1 LFGARLVVL
10 LGWLVFQV
18 RASFPGVESANA
30 ASLEHWEKISR
41 TLKALASSPTVG
53 MVLLAFLVF
62 AFIPWYQ
69 AQKRMREMRKPAGRT
84 APMVPMIRF
93 ETWLD
98 FQKAP
103 VTRFSMAVIALVFI
117 AQVTHDK
124 SIISFHD
131 SVQKAGLVKGAY
143 KGGEYWRLLTAPMLH
158 GGIVHFVMN
167 ALALLYLGKRVEVF
181 ARWPHVPMVFLF
193 AAFVGGEASA
203 RLMDTTSV
211 GASGG
216 LMGWLG
222 FLLVF
227 ETLHSKLVP
236 RSSRRR
242 LVGGVVMT
250 ALIGLVGY
258 RFIDNAAHFGGL
270 LAGMAYAGIVFPK
283 SGSVLR
289 PKMNLTDRLI
299 GIVSLAAIIAA
310 AVIAAVK
317 MAG

>member
-1 LFGARLVVL
+1 
-10 LGWLVFQV
+10 
-18 RASFPGVESANA
+18 
-30 ASLEHWEKISR
+30 
-41 TLKALASSPTVG
+41 
-53 MVLLAFLVF
+53 
-62 AFIPWYQ
+62 
-69 AQKRMREMRKPAGRT
+69 MREIRNPKGRPA
-84 APMVPMIRF
+84 PLIDLIRF

-103 VTRFSMAVIALVFI
+103 VTWGILA
-117 AQVTHDK
+117 
-124 SIISFHD
+124 IISAVFLTQVFHD
-131 SVQKAGLVKGAY
+131 GSILMFNGSVLRAGLVKDAY
-143 KGGEYWRLLTAPMLH
+143 KDGETFRLFTAPMLH

-167 ALALLYLGKRVEVF
+167 ALALLYLGKRLEVF

-193 AAFVGGEASA
+193 SALVGGEASA
-203 RLMDTTSV
+203 RLLDAPSV

-242 LVGGVVMT
+242 LIGGVVMT

-283 SGSVLR
+283 SASALR
-289 PKMNLTDRLI
+289 PRMNLTDRIL
-299 GIVSLAAIIAA
+299 GLASMS
-310 AVIAAVK
+310 VIACCAVLAV
-317 MAG
+317 MRIMG